1 MSRSYLAAV
10 ALYAVWSLV
19 GINRPAIA
27 AYSYYSTSWIK
38 VTDITASGVT
48 WETSLLDLPSRS
60 VTAGVYNPGE
70 VATADDQVCV
80 NYTFSASG
88 PFQIDITF
96 DFGHSFQ
103 IAPGEYA
110 SATSFIQAWVN
121 GSGTGFQTSSS
132 FFNGAWQ
139 YYGWPEYSW
148 IFGPQP
154 TLTLT
159 GPATCSNLTICL
171 GAWALYDDPCN
182 DNGVI
187 PGPAAFGLCLAG
199 LATLSVARRPWYRLT
214 GSA

>member
-1 MSRSYLAAV
+1 MSRSYLAAA

-27 AYSYYSTSWIK
+27 AYSYYSTSWIE
-38 VTDITASGVT
+38 VTGVRASEEVT
-48 WETSLLDLPSRS
+48 WQSSLEPPSLS

-70 VATADDQVCV
+70 AATADDQVCV
-80 NYTFSASG
+80 NYSFSASG

-110 SATSFIQAWVN
+110 SASSFIQVWVN
-121 GSGTGFQTSSS
+121 GGGTGYNSWDS
-132 FFNGAWQ
+132 FYSGAWQ
-139 YYGWPEYSW
+139 YYGWQESSW
-148 IFGPQP
+148 TFGHQP

-171 GAWALYDDPCN
+171 GAWGLYDEPCN
-182 DNGVI
+182 GGT
-187 PGPAAFGLCLAG
+187 PTPAAFGLCLAG
-199 LATLSVARRPWYRLT
+199 LATLSLARRSWYRLT